1 MTSWPRSTRRVSP
14 AEVAGRDQRGDLIV
28 LVALRRWLVRL
39 TGPDD
44 YALVELLDAITAED
58 DLRGATPG
66 QQQTRKHPPTTQ
78 HLKRTEPSKFT
89 GSGYTQ
95 RSPTAVRSPCH

>member
-1 MTSWPRSTRRVSP
+1 V
-14 AEVAGRDQRGDLIV
+14 
-28 LVALRRWLVRL
+28 

-78 HLKRTEPSKFT
+78 CLKRTEPSKLK
-89 GSGYTQ
+89 GSSHTH
-95 RSPTAVRSPCH
+95 R